1 MPRHLIAAQAQR
13 RSLLSFPCPITR
25 APAALALLALYL
37 GLSGCATL
45 PSGKPD
51 PRDRFERFNRT
62 VYVFNSKL
70 DHALLRPVARGYVK
84 VIPQPIR
91 TAVNNFLS
99 NLGYPTTIVNQF
111 LQGNFTDG
119 ASDTARLVVNTS
131 IGIGGLF
138 DPASRMGLDRHGADF
153 GQTLGKWGA
162 HSGPYLMLP
171 LLGPSTVRDGIGLV
185 PDWLLLHEYET
196 VKLFHNNGY
205 IEWSLYAINLVN
217 LRAQLL
223 DVDRLLDSAY
233 DPYAFV
239 RSAYLQRRDYL
250 INGGAVTP
258 DEEFPDAGDTG
269 DLPPAA
275 PDKGAAAVPGA
286 TAMPGAPAIPSAA
299 PPASPAP
306 AANPALPPPDAQPPK

>member
-13 RSLLSFPCPITR
+13 RSPLSCPRPITR

-258 DEEFPDAGDTG
+258 DEEFPHAGDTG